1 MKEEDEGSIK
11 SWFVPFTTTKAITFI
26 ILIGLSVYFNVFFNG
41 FVWDDKSYI
50 INYPQV
56 HSVDL
61 INSFKPNLFNT
72 GSQYRPIPVVY
83 FSTLYSLFNTQP
95 FFYHF
100 LQILIHIV
108 NSVILFL
115 ILKHFFSKAPSFLL
129 SLVFL
134 VHPINVES
142 VAYIGASGNPLFF
155 LFGSVALLTS
165 LKKKLDFRIV
175 PLVSFFLLLALLTK
189 ETAILFALII
199 LTYTYIFKKKW
210 LLMQFIATIGS
221 IAAYALI
228 RFGIGGIFF
237 EKLELTSVARLTFI
251 QRLANIPAV
260 VFYYLKTFLYPD
272 KLSIGQDWIIKE
284 ITFESF
290 YLSIIIEI
298 ILLFLLFYIVTFLYI
313 KRRKGFK
320 VFIFFL
326 VWFLGGLILHSQIVA
341 LDWTVADR
349 WFYFTLAGLAGV
361 TGIIL
366 ENFTPKKMKIL
377 TTIILALVIGLLSIR
392 TIERNPNWKDAIT
405 LYEHDTKIYQT
416 WDLENNLGAEYKY
429 IGNQEK
435 ALEHYLYSVDIFPFE
450 TNLLNVGI
458 VYGNLGNTIKAMEYF
473 YKAYNAKSYA
483 RGHKRSLITYQNLV
497 QTLLISKE
505 PEKAEAILEEA
516 VADYPE
522 SSVMWVLVAITKQR
536 LDKDTDASSAAKRA
550 LELQNDDLSG
560 YIYKKIQDNS
570 KIEII
575 PEINS
580 VKFL

>member
-165 LKKKLDFRIV
+165 LKKKMDFRIV

-290 YLSIIIEI
+290 YLSIIIET

-483 RGHKRSLITYQNLV
+483 RGHERSLTTYQNLV